1 LEYEG
6 GDPKVTKDGVTV
18 VKSVFEPTR
27 ERDMGAKLM
36 KKIAGNTN
44 TFAGDGT
51 TTSTLISKEIL
62 K

>member
-1 LEYEG
+1 M
-6 GDPKVTKDGVTV
+6 
-18 VKSVFEPTR
+18 KSIIEPVRAEDIGTR
-27 ERDMGAKLM
+27 IM

-51 TTSTLISKEIL
+51 TSSTLIASEIL